1 MNKYKKR
8 GIIIG
13 LFIYLAIS
21 MIFSISAE
29 EVYKKN
35 TPINYLEPCVD
46 GIPTAGCTCTLSV
59 TNPDGTPLITNG
71 AMNDLGTGWYNYT
84 FTPSQIGNHKLT
96 KSCAKGSLNATEY
109 GEIDITYTGK
119 NLTGS
124 KVSIYMIGLVFLVI
138 IGTALGLLAHR
149 INGEDAR
156 GEDGSILSINNLK
169 FVKPIIWTFVWM
181 IGIAC
186 LWIIANMGIAFL
198 PDALIGN
205 LFFTLFRIA
214 LWATIIGIPVY
225 FIYLFV
231 KFMESREFQ
240 KMIERGVDLKSDVF

>member
-1 MNKYKKR
+1 
-8 GIIIG
+8 
-13 LFIYLAIS
+13 
-21 MIFSISAE
+21 
-29 EVYKKN
+29 
-35 TPINYLEPCVD
+35 
-46 GIPTAGCTCTLSV
+46 
-59 TNPDGTPLITNG
+59 
-71 AMNDLGTGWYNYT
+71 
-84 FTPSQIGNHKLT
+84 
-96 KSCAKGSLNATEY
+96 
-109 GEIDITYTGK
+109 
-119 NLTGS
+119 
-124 KVSIYMIGLVFLVI
+124 
-138 IGTALGLLAHR
+138 
-149 INGEDAR
+149 
-156 GEDGSILSINNLK
+156 
-169 FVKPIIWTFVWM
+169 M